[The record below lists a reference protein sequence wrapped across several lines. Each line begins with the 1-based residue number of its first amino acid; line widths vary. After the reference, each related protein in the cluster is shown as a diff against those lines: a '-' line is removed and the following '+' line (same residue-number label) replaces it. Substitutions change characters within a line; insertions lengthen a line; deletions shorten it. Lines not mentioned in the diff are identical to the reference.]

1 MVWLDALIAGD
12 NFDLLSPWWPYTWNP
27 RLKHCDDTAAIRAA
41 MEHCVAKQDDEPS
54 AAALAWAKRINIFAR
69 QPADSTAAQAIS
81 GLGVEMVAAV
91 VHGRR
96 SLKTSQEPATKHTDC
111 PGATKMGYNTT
122 VTGAPAFETALQDQ
136 IEVLKDLERQSKE
149 KAERLLQKDNIKKLK
164 PVISRVDNL
173 SRHVEYDI
181 TLYVDDKDLKKTV
194 FYDRGSATW
203 TEGISD
209 KDVRRGADGTVLQGW
224 SDWCITI
231 ADGTVDMKIRSE
243 KFYSNYMTR
252 MLNALKERVPSLHG
266 YVSCRDADVDIYWT
280 ITNKVRRYERE
291 EWALTAEARQAYC
304 SARGDQVYK
313 QRHCSNTRKRRLG
326 EEKPKESD
334 EDSALQ

>member
-12 NFDLLSPWWPYTWNP
+12 NFDLLSPWPYTWNP

-41 MEHCVAKQDDEPS
+41 MEHCVAKQDD
-54 AAALAWAKRINIFAR
+54 
-69 QPADSTAAQAIS
+69 
-81 GLGVEMVAAV
+81 
-91 VHGRR
+91 
-96 SLKTSQEPATKHTDC
+96 DC

-136 IEVLKDLERQSKE
+136 IEVLKDLERQCKE
-149 KAERLLQKDNIKKLK
+149 KAERLQEESRKKTEKLLGLRTDEARLSKELEVVKDNIKKLK
-164 PVISRVDNL
+164 PDILRVDN
-173 SRHVEYDI
+173 VEYDI

-266 YVSCRDADVDIYWT
+266 YVSCRDGEVDIYWT
-280 ITNKVRRYERE
+280 ITNKVRRFERE

-304 SARGDQVYK
+304 SARFDQVYK

-334 EDSALQ
+334 EDSGLQ

>member
-1 MVWLDALIAGD
+1 
-12 NFDLLSPWWPYTWNP
+12 
-27 RLKHCDDTAAIRAA
+27 
-41 MEHCVAKQDDEPS
+41 
-54 AAALAWAKRINIFAR
+54 
-69 QPADSTAAQAIS
+69 
-81 GLGVEMVAAV
+81 
-91 VHGRR
+91 
-96 SLKTSQEPATKHTDC
+96 
-111 PGATKMGYNTT
+111 MGYNTT

-149 KAERLLQKDNIKKLK
+149 KAERLHEAQRGIVGVLVAMDPTYRHPTPPSSPGLAQERRSRTEKLLGFRTDAARLSKELEVVKDNIKKLK
-164 PVISRVDNL
+164 PDILRVDN
-173 SRHVEYDI
+173 VEYDI
-181 TLYVDDKDLKKTV
+181 TLYVDDENLKKTLY
-194 FYDRGSATW
+194 YDRD
-203 TEGISD
+203 EDVLSD
-209 KDVRRGADGTVLQGW
+209 KDDHPLLIPPSTNK

-231 ADGTVDMKIRSE
+231 ADGTVDMEFFSE
-243 KFYSNYMTR
+243 KFYNRYMTS

-291 EWALTAEARQAYC
+291 EWALTAEARQVYC
-304 SARGDQVYK
+304 SARFDQVYK